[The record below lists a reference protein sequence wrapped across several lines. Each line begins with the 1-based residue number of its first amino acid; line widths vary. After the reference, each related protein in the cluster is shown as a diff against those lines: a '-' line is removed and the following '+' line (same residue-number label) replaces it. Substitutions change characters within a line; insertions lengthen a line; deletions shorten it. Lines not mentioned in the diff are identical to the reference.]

1 MLIHLFSRRKKMD
14 NKNVPLAGT
23 PIQPLGQ
30 NPLQKHFRQPKIYLK
45 LPSQGRWYPNGA
57 IDLPEN
63 GEIPIY
69 SMTAKD
75 ELTFKTPDALLNGQ
89 SVVDVIQSCAPNIKN
104 AWAVPSVDLDC
115 LLVAIRMATFGEKL
129 EVNVNIPNTEIQ
141 KTYEVD
147 CKLLIDRYINAKFQD
162 VMHIDGFTVTL
173 KPISYRVFTQM
184 AIKTFEEQRLLSTVN
199 NEDIDSGQKLERFNK
214 SFQVLTDIN
223 VQIMKDAIVSIR
235 WQNEEEVTNPTHI
248 AEFIDSADAKV
259 FNGVKKH
266 IDENKKQFQVQPMQ
280 VNATDEEIK
289 AGAPKQFDV
298 PISFDQANFFA

>member
-1 MLIHLFSRRKKMD
+1 MD
-14 NKNVPLAGT
+14 NKNVPQAGI

-141 KTYEVD
+141 KAYEVD
-147 CKLLIDRYINAKFQD
+147 CKMLIDRYINAKFQD

>member
-1 MLIHLFSRRKKMD
+1 MD
-14 NKNVPLAGT
+14 KKNVPQAGT

-57 IDLPEN
+57 IDMPEN

-129 EVNVNIPNTEIQ
+129 EVNVTIPNTKIEKSYEI
-141 KTYEVD
+141 D
-147 CKLLIDRYINAKFQD
+147 CKILIDTYLAAVFEDII
-162 VMHIDGFTVTL
+162 HIDGFTVTL
-173 KPISYRVFTQM
+173 KPINYKTFTEM
-184 AIKTFEEQRLLSTVN
+184 AIKTFEEQRLLQTVN
-199 NEDIDSGQKLERFNK
+199 NDDVNSEKKLEMFNK
-214 SFQVLTDIN
+214 SFKTLTDIN
-223 VQIMKDAIVSIR
+223 VNIMKDAIVSIQ
-235 WQNEEEVTNPTHI
+235 WQNEPAVTNPIHI

-259 FNGVKKH
+259 YNGIKKH
-266 IDENKKQFQVQPMQ
+266 IDENKKKFQTQPMTVQ
-280 VNATDEEIK
+280 ATDEEIE
-289 AGAPKQFDV
+289 AGAPKTFEV
-298 PISFDQANFFA
+298 PISFDQSNFFA

>member
-1 MLIHLFSRRKKMD
+1 MD

-104 AWAVPSVDLDC
+104 AWTVPSVDLDC

>member
-1 MLIHLFSRRKKMD
+1 MD

-45 LPSQGRWYPNGA
+45 WPSQGRWYPNGA

>member
-1 MLIHLFSRRKKMD
+1 MD
-14 NKNVPLAGT
+14 KKNVPQAGT

>member
-1 MLIHLFSRRKKMD
+1 MD
-14 NKNVPLAGT
+14 NKNVPQAGT

-57 IDLPEN
+57 IDMPEN

-89 SVVDVIQSCAPNIKN
+89 SVVDVIQSCAPAIKN

-129 EVNVNIPNTEIQ
+129 EVKVNIPNTKIE
-141 KTYEVD
+141 KDYEVD
-147 CKLLIDRYINAKFQD
+147 CKTLIDTYINAKFED
-162 VMHIDGFTVTL
+162 IMHVDGFTVTL
-173 KPISYRVFTQM
+173 KPISYKTFTEM
-184 AIKTFEEQRLLSTVN
+184 AIKTFEEQRLLQTVN
-199 NEDIDSGQKLERFNK
+199 NDDFDAEKKLELFNN
-214 SFQVLTDIN
+214 SFKKLTELN
-223 VQIMKDAIVSIR
+223 VAIMKDAIVSIQ
-235 WQNEEEVTNPTHI
+235 WQNETPVKNPIHI

-259 FNGVKKH
+259 FNAIKQHVN
-266 IDENKKQFQVQPMQ
+266 ENKEKFQTQHMV
-280 VNATDEEIK
+280 VKATEEEIK
-289 AGAPKQFDV
+289 AGAPETFTV
-298 PISFDQANFFA
+298 PISFDQSNFFA

>member
-1 MLIHLFSRRKKMD
+1 MD

-298 PISFDQANFFA
+298 PISFDQSNFFA

>member
-1 MLIHLFSRRKKMD
+1 MD

>member
-1 MLIHLFSRRKKMD
+1 MD
-14 NKNVPLAGT
+14 NKNVPQAGI

-173 KPISYRVFTQM
+173 KPISYKVFTQM

-199 NEDIDSGQKLERFNK
+199 NEEIDSGQKLERFNK

>member
-1 MLIHLFSRRKKMD
+1 MD

-214 SFQVLTDIN
+214 SFQVLTDLN

>member
-1 MLIHLFSRRKKMD
+1 MD
-14 NKNVPLAGT
+14 NKNVPQAGT

-57 IDLPEN
+57 IDMPEN

-89 SVVDVIQSCAPNIKN
+89 SVVDVIQSCAPAIKN

-129 EVNVNIPNTEIQ
+129 EVKVNIPNTKIE
-141 KTYEVD
+141 KDYEVD
-147 CKLLIDRYINAKFQD
+147 CKTLIDTYINAKFED
-162 VMHIDGFTVTL
+162 IMHVDGFTVTL
-173 KPISYRVFTQM
+173 KPISYKTFTEM
-184 AIKTFEEQRLLSTVN
+184 AIKTFEEQRLLQTVN
-199 NEDIDSGQKLERFNK
+199 NDDFDAEKKLELFNN
-214 SFQVLTDIN
+214 SFKKLTELN
-223 VQIMKDAIVSIR
+223 VAIMKDAIVSIQ
-235 WQNEEEVTNPTHI
+235 WQNETPVKNPIHI

-259 FNGVKKH
+259 FNAIKQHVN
-266 IDENKKQFQVQPMQ
+266 ENKEKFQTQPM
-280 VNATDEEIK
+280 VVKATEEEIK
-289 AGAPKQFDV
+289 AGAPETFTV
-298 PISFDQANFFA
+298 PISGFKYMF

>member
-1 MLIHLFSRRKKMD
+1 MD

-173 KPISYRVFTQM
+173 KPIS
-184 AIKTFEEQRLLSTVN
+184 LSL
-199 NEDIDSGQKLERFNK
+199 I
-214 SFQVLTDIN
+214 
-223 VQIMKDAIVSIR
+223 
-235 WQNEEEVTNPTHI
+235 HI
-248 AEFIDSADAKV
+248 
-259 FNGVKKH
+259 
-266 IDENKKQFQVQPMQ
+266 
-280 VNATDEEIK
+280 
-289 AGAPKQFDV
+289 
-298 PISFDQANFFA
+298 

>member
-1 MLIHLFSRRKKMD
+1 MD

-173 KPISYRVFTQM
+173 KPISYKVFTQM

>member
-1 MLIHLFSRRKKMD
+1 MD
-14 NKNVPLAGT
+14 NKNVPQAGI

-57 IDLPEN
+57 IDMPEN

-173 KPISYRVFTQM
+173 KPISYKVFTQM

-199 NEDIDSGQKLERFNK
+199 NENIDSAKRLELFNK
-214 SFQVLTDIN
+214 SFQTLTDIN

-298 PISFDQANFFA
+298 PISFDQANFFV

>member
-1 MLIHLFSRRKKMD
+1 MD

-173 KPISYRVFTQM
+173 KPISYKVFTQM

-266 IDENKKQFQVQPMQ
+266 FDENKKQFQVQPMQ